1 MLRYAHALPSEQRV
15 QEMTDGDYLYCL
27 LHEMLDREEALESLC
42 PSCRQ
47 RAAQLRAKLIIR
59 TIADAKHVHAVAV
72 QEAAAGMNA
81 GFDMARFA
89 RMKEGKT
96 L

>member
-15 QEMTDGDYLYCL
+15 QEMTDGDY
-27 LHEMLDREEALESLC
+27 E
-42 PSCRQ
+42 
-47 RAAQLRAKLIIR
+47 RAAQTLREAMHCTVCGAPL
-59 TIADAKHVHAVAV
+59 
-72 QEAAAGMNA
+72 QEATAGTNA

>member
-15 QEMTDGDYLYCL
+15 QEMTDGDYLYSL

-47 RAAQLRAKLIIR
+47 RAEQMHCTVCGAPL
-59 TIADAKHVHAVAV
+59 
-72 QEAAAGMNA
+72 QEATAGTNA

>member
-1 MLRYAHALPSEQRV
+1 
-15 QEMTDGDYLYCL
+15 
-27 LHEMLDREEALESLC
+27 MLDREEALESLC

-47 RAAQLRAKLIIR
+47 RAEQMHCTVCGAPL
-59 TIADAKHVHAVAV
+59 
-72 QEAAAGMNA
+72 QEATAGTNA

>member
-1 MLRYAHALPSEQRV
+1 MLRNTHALPSERRA

-27 LHEMLDREEALESLC
+27 LHETLDREEALESLC

-47 RAAQLRAKLIIR
+47 RAMQRHCTLCGTPLSE
-59 TIADAKHVHAVAV
+59 T
-72 QEAAAGMNA
+72 AAGFNA
-81 GFDMARFA
+81 GFDMARFT
-89 RMKEGKT
+89 RMKEGET

>member
-1 MLRYAHALPSEQRV
+1 MLRYARALPSEQRV

-47 RAAQLRAKLIIR
+47 RAEQMHCTVCGAPL
-59 TIADAKHVHAVAV
+59 

>member
-27 LHEMLDREEALESLC
+27 LHEMLDHEEALESLC

-47 RAAQLRAKLIIR
+47 RAEQMHCTVCGAPL
-59 TIADAKHVHAVAV
+59 